1 MMLVPAPLAR
11 ENHWGQRVL
20 NIAKKTM
27 NALAPRPHRAPAPT
41 PCPMRPLLL
50 ALVLAL
56 VALQAPDSAAFAV
69 GGPVHCAAGKYKH
82 CARSCSCYR

>member
-1 MMLVPAPLAR
+1 M
-11 ENHWGQRVL
+11 QQ
-20 NIAKKTM
+20 K
-27 NALAPRPHRAPAPT
+27 PRGGPGADT
-41 PCPMRPLLL
+41 VPMRPLLL